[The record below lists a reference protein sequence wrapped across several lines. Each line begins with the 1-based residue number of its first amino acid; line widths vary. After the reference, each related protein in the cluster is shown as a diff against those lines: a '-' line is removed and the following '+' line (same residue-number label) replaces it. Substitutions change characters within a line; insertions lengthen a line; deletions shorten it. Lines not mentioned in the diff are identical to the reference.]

1 MRILLFTGKGGVGK
15 TTTAAATAVRAAEAG
30 NRVMICST
38 DPAHSLADAFACP
51 IGSAPTPIA
60 LDGPASTGRAGR
72 GSLHAQQLDARER
85 LEAAW
90 GEVRQYLVA
99 LLDWAGAEGIEA
111 EELAVIPGLD
121 EVFALADI
129 KEFAEAG
136 DYDLVV
142 VDCAPTAETLRLLS
156 LPDVLGWYM
165 DRVFPAQRALTRAVR
180 PLLRRV
186 VDMPVAGDGVFDA
199 VRRFYARLDGVRELL
214 TDGAVTS
221 ARLVVNPEQLVV
233 AEARRTFTYLSL
245 FGYHVDAVIVNR
257 LLPDAITDPWFDAWK
272 AVQLEQLTAIRIG
285 FEPVPLLCAELAPEE
300 LIGAARL
307 ASFAASL
314 YRGADCTARLA
325 DLEPFRVEPRGAEVI
340 LSMLLPFTTGAEV
353 DLVRRGDEL
362 FLGLGA
368 YRRSIVLPDA
378 LARREV
384 AGAHLHGDRLEVAF
398 REPVGA

>member
-51 IGSAPTPIA
+51 IGSAPTAIPGVGA
-60 LDGPASTGRAGR
+60 ESR

-129 KEFAEAG
+129 KEFAESG

-165 DRVFPAQRALTRAVR
+165 HRVFPAQRALTRAVR

-272 AVQLEQLTAIRIG
+272 AVQSEQLTAIRIG
-285 FEPVPLLCAELAPEE
+285 FEPVPLLCADLAPEE
-300 LIGAARL
+300 LIGPARL
-307 ASFAASL
+307 EAFAESL
-314 YRGADCTARLA
+314 YRGADCTARLVE
-325 DLEPFRVEPRGAEVI
+325 LEPFRVEPRGAEII
-340 LSMLLPFTTGAEV
+340 LSMLLPFTTGAEI

-362 FLGLGA
+362 FLALGA

-384 AGAHLHGDRLEVAF
+384 ARAHLHGDRLEVAF
-398 REPVGA
+398 REPVGG